1 MQKIL
6 LLCLVLVL
14 GFQTQAMAHST
25 KGRLKVPLDKDV
37 LTIDDIAYFF
47 ESYVHRQFYK
57 GKYEKPDKR
66 FYVNEFLG
74 VDQKGDHAVV
84 RFRTLDMS
92 KGFRARDIKQG
103 NGTFEDQA
111 SLIRLLSGVWA
122 IEKPDGARV
131 EMYTYVKKWG
141 YYYEKYVMPVSAA
154 GLALGV
160 GILVLLRFKKRKKIG
175 SGDPGGNTVAPPAA

>member
-1 MQKIL
+1 MKKIV

-14 GFQTQAMAHST
+14 GFQTQVMAHST

-47 ESYVHRQFYK
+47 ESFVHREFYK

-74 VDQKGDHAVV
+74 VDQEAGKAVV

-92 KGFRARDIKQG
+92 KGLKPKEIKQG
-103 NGTFEDQA
+103 RGTFEDQA
-111 SLIRLLSGVWA
+111 TIIRLLSGVWA
-122 IEKPDGARV
+122 IEAPGGELV
-131 EMYTYVKKWG
+131 QMYTYVPKWG
-141 YYYEKYVMPVSAA
+141 YYYGKYVMPISVA
-154 GLALGV
+154 GIVLGV
-160 GILVLLRFKKRKKIG
+160 GILVLLRFKNRNTAG
-175 SGDPGGNTVAPPAA
+175 GRNPGGNTMEPPAV